1 MTFRRPRAKLP
12 GCRHQKD
19 QQGHG
24 GAVPLA
30 QRSEIR
36 DQSLRHANQAAA
48 GVRRERI
55 MKKTSYAIILLLMAA
70 AFLAGEWYS
79 RSGNSSSAATEVRKI
94 LYYHDPMHPA
104 YKSDKPGIAPDCGMQ
119 LEPVYADDP
128 ASNPSAGQAPQM
140 PPGSV
145 QVSAS
150 RQQLIGVQVAAATR
164 VPEKRTVRILGRV
177 APDETRVYRINSATD
192 GWVREIM
199 PVTTGSLVKKDEL
212 LAKIYAPESFSAMKA
227 YLYGLRS
234 LDRFQ
239 ASGKETKEQLEQ
251 TDANIE
257 NYRNGLRNQGMSE
270 YQLDEIMRT
279 RQGANLIEVR
289 APAPGFVLARNVTL
303 GQRFDRG
310 SELYRIGDLSR
321 VWILADVFQTEEEF
335 LRPGTVAKVTQAL
348 RQKSFPARVCN
359 VLPQFDPATRT
370 LKVRLE
376 ADNPGYALRP
386 DMFVD
391 VELPIRS
398 QTALTVHAEA
408 VLDTGLHKTVY
419 VDRGNGFFEPRRVET
434 GWRSGDRVEIK
445 KGLEEGERIVASG
458 NFLID
463 SESRLQLAAR
473 SISADQDRIRGSEAG
488 ARSKTATDPACGMKV
503 DISTPAAIREEY
515 GGATYYFCSSFC
527 RDNFLK
533 APAKYLRGGQGYK
546 TDTSGSRGTPTQVVA
561 FGSGS
566 VR

>member
-1 MTFRRPRAKLP
+1 
-12 GCRHQKD
+12 
-19 QQGHG
+19 
-24 GAVPLA
+24 
-30 QRSEIR
+30 
-36 DQSLRHANQAAA
+36 
-48 GVRRERI
+48 
-55 MKKTSYAIILLLMAA
+55 MAA

-79 RSGNSSSAATEVRKI
+79 RTGNSSSAATEVRKI

-128 ASNPSAGQAPQM
+128 ASNITTEQASQM

-150 RQQLIGVQVAAATR
+150 RQQLIGVKVAVVTR
-164 VPEKRTVRILGRV
+164 IPEKRTVRVLGRV
-177 APDETRVYRINSATD
+177 APDETRVYRINGSTD

-212 LAKIYAPESFSAMKA
+212 LAKVYAPESFSAMKA

-239 ASGKETKEQLEQ
+239 ATGKETKEQLEQ

-257 NYRNGLRNQGMSE
+257 NYRNSLRNQGMSE

-279 RQGANLIEVR
+279 RQGANLIEIR
-289 APAPGFVLARNVTL
+289 APAPGFVLARNITF

-310 SELYRIGDLSR
+310 SELYRIGDLSH
-321 VWILADVFQTEEEF
+321 VWILADIFQTEEEF
-335 LRPGTVAKVTQAL
+335 LRPGAVAKVTQAL
-348 RQKSFPARVCN
+348 RQKSFPARVSD
-359 VLPQFDPATRT
+359 VLPQFDSATRT

-391 VELPIRS
+391 VELPVRT
-398 QTALTVHAEA
+398 QPALTVPAEA

-419 VDRGNGFFEPRRVET
+419 IDRGNGFFEPRRVET
-434 GWRSGDRVEIK
+434 GWHSGDRVEIRR
-445 KGLEEGERIVASG
+445 GLEEGERIVVSG
-458 NFLID
+458 TFLID
-463 SESRLQLAAR
+463 SESRLRLAAR
-473 SISADQDRIRGSEAG
+473 ELSAEQDRVGGSEAG
-488 ARSKTATDPACGMKV
+488 AQPMTAVDPACGMKV
-503 DISTPAAIREEY
+503 DISTPATIREEY
-515 GGATYYFCSSFC
+515 GGTTYYFCSSFC

-533 APAKYLRGGQGYK
+533 APATYLKAGQGQK
-546 TDTSGSRGTPTQVVA
+546 TGTPVSRGAPTQVVE
-561 FGSGS
+561 FGRET